1 MAQLDGRVA
10 LVTGSTRGIG
20 AAIARRLAA
29 EGAKVV
35 VHGRDRVTIAS
46 AAARKPHEQA
56 PVAYGAAKAGVILLT
71 QDLAA
76 QAGPCGIRANC
87 IAPATVLTPRNE
99 ERIPEETRTSLAA
112 SHPLKRLGTP
122 DDIADAVLFLV
133 SPQSSWV
140 TGVVLDVAGGSV
152 LV

>member
-1 MAQLDGRVA
+1 M
-10 LVTGSTRGIG
+10 
-20 AAIARRLAA
+20 
-29 EGAKVV
+29 
-35 VHGRDRVTIAS
+35 
-46 AAARKPHEQA
+46 
-56 PVAYGAAKAGVILLT
+56 T

-140 TGVVLDVAGGSV
+140 TGVVLDIAGGSV